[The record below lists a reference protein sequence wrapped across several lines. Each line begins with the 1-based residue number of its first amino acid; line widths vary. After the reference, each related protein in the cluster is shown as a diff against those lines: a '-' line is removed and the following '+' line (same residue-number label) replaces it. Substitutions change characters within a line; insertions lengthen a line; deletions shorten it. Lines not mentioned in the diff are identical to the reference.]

1 MINMGS
7 VSRFSAVNA
16 KVRVLEGRMVNEKQI
31 SELLKC
37 RSYKEGLYY
46 LADNTV
52 YGQALKHYHIEDI
65 HRGQLEN
72 ILKKEY
78 VKIFDKFTHY
88 FTGDYKELIKIFF
101 IRFEADDIKVIIRN
115 KFIKKF
121 QTDIET
127 LAVYG
132 SPLSTVDYDKL
143 IKADSIEK
151 VINELK
157 DTVYFKYISNLSTEI
172 YKEGFFIMET
182 ALDSVFFLYLK
193 KFINKLAIED
203 REILKRI
210 NGINIDLINLQWI
223 FRAKK
228 SYELTPEVILARCI
242 NEGHKLRKD
251 KLKDL
256 SYAKSIDEFYTLVE
270 TTYYKSIFLEAENK
284 EYLLEREMLSY
295 LKNLFLKYKREYKT
309 NISVL
314 VSYFEL
320 SYMEMRDI
328 ISIIENIRYNN
339 ESEEAKKYLTSASR

>member
-1 MINMGS
+1 MGS

-16 KVRVLEGRMVNEKQI
+16 KVRALEGRMVNEKQI
-31 SELLKC
+31 TELLKC
-37 RSYKEGLYY
+37 KSYKEGLYY
-46 LADNTV
+46 LTDNTV
-52 YGQALKHYHIEDI
+52 YGRALKHYEIENI
-65 HRGQLEN
+65 HRGQLEH

-78 VKIFDKFTHY
+78 VKIFDKFIHY

-121 QTDIET
+121 KTDIET
-127 LAVYG
+127 LASYG
-132 SPLSTVDYDKL
+132 SSLNTVDYNKL

-157 DTVYFKYISNLSTEI
+157 YTVYFKYISNLLTEI

-182 ALDSVFFLYLK
+182 ALDRVFFLYLK
-193 KFINKLAIED
+193 KFINKLATED
-203 REILKRI
+203 SRILKRI

-223 FRAKK
+223 FRVKRF
-228 SYELTPEVILARCI
+228 YGLTPEVILASCI
-242 NEGHKLRKD
+242 NEGYKLGKN

-256 SYAKSIDEFYTLVE
+256 SYAKSIDEFYALVE
-270 TTYYKSIFLEAENK
+270 MTPYKSIFVEAESN
-284 EYLLEREMLSY
+284 EYLLEREILSY
-295 LKNLFLKYKREYKT
+295 LKKLFLQYKREYKT

-314 VSYFEL
+314 ISYFEL
-320 SYMEMRDI
+320 SYMEMRDV

-339 ESEEAKKYLTSASR
+339 EAEEAKKYLTADK

>member
-1 MINMGS
+1 MGS
-7 VSRFSAVNA
+7 VSRFSTVNA
-16 KVRVLEGRMVNEKQI
+16 KVRVLEGRMLNEKQI

-65 HRGQLEN
+65 HRGQLEH

-78 VKIFDKFTHY
+78 VKVFNKFIHY
-88 FTGDYKELIKIFF
+88 FTDDYKELIKIFF

-127 LAVYG
+127 LAAYG
-132 SPLSTVDYDKL
+132 NPLSTVNYDKL
-143 IKADSIEK
+143 IKADNIEK
-151 VINELK
+151 VIDELK
-157 DTVYFKYISNLSTEI
+157 DTVYFKYISNLSIEI
-172 YKEGFFIMET
+172 HKDGFFIMET

-203 REILKRI
+203 RDVLKKI

-228 SYELTPEVILARCI
+228 FYELTPEVILARCI

-256 SYAKSIDEFYTLVE
+256 SYTKSIDEFYTLVE
-270 TTYYKSIFLEAENK
+270 TTCYKSIFLEAENK
-284 EYLLEREMLSY
+284 EYLLEREILFY
-295 LKNLFLKYKREYKT
+295 LKKIFLNYKREYKT

-314 VSYFEL
+314 AAYFEL

-339 ESEEAKKYLTSASR
+339 ESEEAKKYLTSGSR